1 MAFEKQG
8 QVDVDEL
15 ALQAQQAKNAGKT
28 AAMGQVVIDRLD
40 EKNKNFA
47 KDLGGFRVA
56 DYQKGEEIK
65 TLQRQVDQLELEK
78 SRMIIKMEK

>member
-1 MAFEKQG
+1 
-8 QVDVDEL
+8 
-15 ALQAQQAKNAGKT
+15 
-28 AAMGQVVIDRLD
+28 MGQVVIDRLD

-65 TLQRQVDQLELEK
+65 TL
-78 SRMIIKMEK
+78 